1 MPKPYSK
8 MTPQEQR
15 ARDER
20 DLYVLEL
27 HRLGYQGKQ
36 IAKIIGRSPSVV
48 CDIIKD
54 YRQCDKP
61 KPTTTKSTITLPHGF
76 GN

>member
-1 MPKPYSK
+1 MPKPYAN

-27 HRLGYQGKQ
+27 HSLGYQGKQ

-48 CDIIKD
+48 CEIIKD
-54 YRQCDKP
+54 YRQCT
-61 KPTTTKSTITLPHGF
+61 TTTKSTVTLQTGF
-76 GN
+76 EN